1 MNIGTPV
8 SNRHYLGS
16 PKGEIY
22 GLDHTSDRFSIQN
35 NALLRPKTDIPSE
48 FACVALCKVEQI
60 IASSLQIYYF
70 DVNMG
75 E

>member
-16 PKGEIY
+16 PQGEIY

-35 NALLRPKTDIPSE
+35 NALLRPKTDVPGEYIIIIIIGLFGMS
-48 FACVALCKVEQI
+48 VVLCKVEK
-60 IASSLQIYYF
+60 
-70 DVNMG
+70 
-75 E
+75 